1 MINQPILKKG
11 KTMETTEKLELPAGC
26 SLEFTGPS
34 GKSIKLMSIDE
45 LKKVVDETKDAQKR
59 ELDEKK
65 KLIEEDC
72 KKKLAALS
80 DVIEKV
86 YHAMADDKCVCQCK
100 EIHEQ
105 FAFFVNK
112 ILLPNTMPEFQCII
126 EPVVEQMYDLEG
138 VPVGSRTKGVHLVY
152 VTKGEY
158 DDYWKSRKEVAAR
171 RNCGKKCLASKSD
184 LKKINDAIA
193 KDAPIH
199 RVSASSIV
207 PLAQLLLSKNSS
219 QSEVTVAI
227 NTFLDF
233 IASKYGV
240 VLAEEIVGTDTVQ
253 RVADVLNLVIKFVN
267 KKFNKNIKTI
277 KDTDKFGRR
286 INACISILKILK
298 AIKQSKKTEKK

>member
-1 MINQPILKKG
+1 
-11 KTMETTEKLELPAGC
+11 METTEKLELPAGC

-34 GKSIKLMSIDE
+34 GKPVKLMSIDE
-45 LKKVVDETKDAQKR
+45 LKKVVVETKDAQKR

-80 DVIEKV
+80 EVIEQV

-126 EPVVEQMYDLEG
+126 EPVVEQVYDLEG
-138 VPVGSRTKGVHLVY
+138 VPAGSRTKGVHLVY

-171 RNCGKKCLASKSD
+171 RNCGKKCLVSKHD
-184 LKKINDAIA
+184 MKKINDALNRPQAEPRKFDPSLII
-193 KDAPIH
+193 PI
-199 RVSASSIV
+199 S
-207 PLAQLLLSKNSS
+207 QLLLNKNST
-219 QSEVTVAI
+219 QGEVTVAI
-227 NTFLDF
+227 NSFLEF
-233 IASKYGV
+233 IESKYNV
-240 VLAEEIVGTDTVQ
+240 QLAEPIVSTDTMQ
-253 RVADVLNLVIKFVN
+253 RVVDVLNLLIKFVN
-267 KKFNKNIKTI
+267 KKFNKNIKLI
-277 KDTDKFGRR
+277 KDTNKLTRR
-286 INACISILKILK
+286 VNVCISILKLLK
-298 AIKQSKKTEKK
+298 AVKQKKTEKK

>member
-1 MINQPILKKG
+1 
-11 KTMETTEKLELPAGC
+11 METTEKLELPAGC

-34 GKSIKLMSIDE
+34 GKPVKLMSIDE
-45 LKKVVDETKDAQKR
+45 LKKVVVETKDAQKR

-65 KLIEEDC
+65 KLLEEDR

-126 EPVVEQMYDLEG
+126 EPVVEQVYDLEG
-138 VPVGSRTKGVHLVY
+138 VPAGSRTKGVHLVY

-171 RNCGKKCLASKSD
+171 RNCGKKCLASKND
-184 LKKINDAIA
+184 LKKISDALNQPQA
-193 KDAPIH
+193 EPRKFDP
-199 RVSASSIV
+199 SLIV
-207 PLAQLLLSKNSS
+207 PISQLLLNKNSS
-219 QSEVTVAI
+219 NGEVAVAI
-227 NTFLDF
+227 NSFLEF
-233 IASKYGV
+233 IESKYNV
-240 VLAEEIVGTDTVQ
+240 QLAEPIVVTDTMQ
-253 RVADVLNLVIKFVN
+253 RVVDVLNLLIKFVN

-277 KDTDKFGRR
+277 KDTDKFIRR
-286 INACISILKILK
+286 VNVCISILKLLK
-298 AIKQSKKTEKK
+298 AVKQKKQTAKK

>member
-1 MINQPILKKG
+1 
-11 KTMETTEKLELPAGC
+11 METTEKLELPAGC

-34 GKSIKLMSIDE
+34 GKPVKLMSIDE
-45 LKKVVDETKDAQKR
+45 LKKVVVETKDAQQR

-65 KLIEEDC
+65 KRLEEDY
-72 KKKLAALS
+72 KKKLTSLTE
-80 DVIEKV
+80 VIEKV
-86 YHAMADDKCVCQCK
+86 YHEMADDKCVCQCK

-105 FAFFVNK
+105 FAFFVND
-112 ILLPNTMPEFQCII
+112 ILLPNTMPQFKCII
-126 EPVVEQMYDLEG
+126 EPVVEQVYDLEG
-138 VPVGSRTKGVHLVY
+138 VPAGSRTKGVHLVY

-171 RNCGKKCLASKSD
+171 RHCGKKCLVSKHD
-184 LKKINDAIA
+184 MKKISDAIA
-193 KDAPIH
+193 KDAPIP
-199 RVSASSIV
+199 RVSASSVI

>member
-1 MINQPILKKG
+1 
-11 KTMETTEKLELPAGC
+11 METTEKLELPAGC

-34 GKSIKLMSIDE
+34 GKPVKLMSIDE
-45 LKKVVDETKDAQKR
+45 LKKVVVETKDAQKR

-65 KLIEEDC
+65 KLLEEDY
-72 KKKLAALS
+72 KKKLASLTE
-80 DVIEKV
+80 VIEKV

-105 FAFFVNK
+105 FAFFVNE
-112 ILLPNTMPEFQCII
+112 ILLPNTMPQFKCII
-126 EPVVEQMYDLEG
+126 EPVVEQVYDLEG
-138 VPVGSRTKGVHLVY
+138 VPAGSRTKGVHLVY
-152 VTKGEY
+152 VSKAEY

-171 RNCGKKCLASKSD
+171 RHCGKKCLASKND
-184 LKKINDAIA
+184 IKKIIDAINQPKVEPRKIDPA
-193 KDAPIH
+193 LI
-199 RVSASSIV
+199 I
-207 PLAQLLLSKNSS
+207 PLSQLLLNKNST

>member
-1 MINQPILKKG
+1 
-11 KTMETTEKLELPAGC
+11 METTEKLELSAGC

-34 GKSIKLMSIDE
+34 GKPIKLMSIDE
-45 LKKVVDETKDAQKR
+45 LKKAVDETKDAQKR

-80 DVIEKV
+80 DVIEQV

-126 EPVVEQMYDLEG
+126 EPIVEQAYDLEG
-138 VPVGSRTKGVHLVY
+138 VPAGSRTKGVHLVY

-171 RNCGKKCLASKSD
+171 RNCGKRCLASKND
-184 LKKINDAIA
+184 LKKIGEALEPTQRKVDPALI
-193 KDAPIH
+193 I
-199 RVSASSIV
+199 
-207 PLAQLLLSKNSS
+207 PLSQLLLNKNSS
-219 QSEVTVAI
+219 
-227 NTFLDF
+227 
-233 IASKYGV
+233 K
-240 VLAEEIVGTDTVQ
+240 
-253 RVADVLNLVIKFVN
+253 
-267 KKFNKNIKTI
+267 
-277 KDTDKFGRR
+277 
-286 INACISILKILK
+286 
-298 AIKQSKKTEKK
+298 

>member
-1 MINQPILKKG
+1 
-11 KTMETTEKLELPAGC
+11 METTEKLELPAGC

-34 GKSIKLMSIDE
+34 GKPVKLMSIDE
-45 LKKVVDETKDAQKR
+45 LKKVVVETKDAQKR

-80 DVIEKV
+80 EVIEQV

-126 EPVVEQMYDLEG
+126 EPVVEQVYDLEG
-138 VPVGSRTKGVHLVY
+138 VPAGSRTKGVHLVY

-171 RNCGKKCLASKSD
+171 RNCGKKCLASKHD
-184 LKKINDAIA
+184 MKKINDALNQPQA
-193 KDAPIH
+193 KSRKFDPSLIIPIT
-199 RVSASSIV
+199 
-207 PLAQLLLSKNSS
+207 QLLLNKNST
-219 QSEVTVAI
+219 QGEVTVAI
-227 NTFLDF
+227 NSFLEF
-233 IASKYGV
+233 IESKYNV
-240 VLAEEIVGTDTVQ
+240 QLAEPIVSTDTMQ
-253 RVADVLNLVIKFVN
+253 RVVDVLNLLIKFVN
-267 KKFNKNIKTI
+267 KKFNKNIKLI
-277 KDTDKFGRR
+277 KDTNKLTRR
-286 INACISILKILK
+286 VNVCISILKLLK
-298 AIKQSKKTEKK
+298 AVKQHKKTEKK

>member
-1 MINQPILKKG
+1 
-11 KTMETTEKLELPAGC
+11 METTEKLELPAGC

-34 GKSIKLMSIDE
+34 GKPVKLMSIDE
-45 LKKVVDETKDAQKR
+45 LKKVVVETKDAQKR

-126 EPVVEQMYDLEG
+126 EPVVEQVYDLEG
-138 VPVGSRTKGVHLVY
+138 VPAGSRTKGVHLVY

-171 RNCGKKCLASKSD
+171 RNCGKKCLVSKHD
-184 LKKINDAIA
+184 MKKINDALNKPQAEPRKFDPSLII
-193 KDAPIH
+193 PI
-199 RVSASSIV
+199 S
-207 PLAQLLLSKNSS
+207 QLLLNKNST
-219 QSEVTVAI
+219 QGEVTVAI
-227 NTFLDF
+227 NSFLEF
-233 IASKYGV
+233 IESKYNV
-240 VLAEEIVGTDTVQ
+240 QLAEPIVSTDTMQ
-253 RVADVLNLVIKFVN
+253 RVVDVLNLLIKFVN
-267 KKFNKNIKTI
+267 KKFNKNIKLI
-277 KDTDKFGRR
+277 KDTDKFIRR
-286 INACISILKILK
+286 VNVCISILKLLK
-298 AIKQSKKTEKK
+298 AVKQHKKTEKK